1 MRRTKDRRR
10 EANKVLSNWV
20 YMYNIHCIHCRGEHN
35 VKQYIFSASWCF
47 GTCNHFRSSIST
59 VTMLGTWMYAAH
71 CTTLTL
77 LNTLISE
84 FHNGF
89 VRSLH
94 LSFSSSISSSSILFF
109 IQIWTTISSPALYT
123 CMMMNRK
130 SLIFIKF
137 QESKDFC

>member
-1 MRRTKDRRR
+1 MRRTKYRRR

-20 YMYNIHCIHCRGEHN
+20 YMYNIVCKGEHK
-35 VKQYIFSASWCF
+35 VKQSFSEI
-47 GTCNHFRSSIST
+47 NINT

-94 LSFSSSISSSSILFF
+94 LSFSSSFSSSSILFF

-137 QESKDFC
+137 QESKDSC